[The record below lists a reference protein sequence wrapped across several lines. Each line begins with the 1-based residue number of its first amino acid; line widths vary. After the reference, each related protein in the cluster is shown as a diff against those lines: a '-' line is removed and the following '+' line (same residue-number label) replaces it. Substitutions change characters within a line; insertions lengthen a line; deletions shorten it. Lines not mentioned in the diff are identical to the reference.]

1 MLRDL
6 GFGFRLIRRAPGMA
20 LTAAFTL
27 ALGIAATTALV
38 SVVYAVLVNP
48 LPFPD
53 SRRLVQVWRSELPA
67 LTYGAASFPR
77 YLDWRANQRPFSD
90 LAAWAPR
97 GMTLAGPEGP
107 ERVSGATA
115 SAAYFTVIGSPPL
128 LGRWFTED
136 EDR

>member
-1 MLRDL
+1 
-6 GFGFRLIRRAPGMA
+6 MA
-20 LTAAFTL
+20 LTAALTL

-67 LTYGAASFPR
+67 LTYGSASFPR
-77 YLDWRANQRPFSD
+77 YLDWRANQRPFTD

-97 GMTLAGPEGP
+97 GMTLAGPKA
-107 ERVSGATA
+107 RSG
-115 SAAYFTVIGSPPL
+115 
-128 LGRWFTED
+128 
-136 EDR
+136 